1 MFATE
6 QFVTVFPDKVFVH
19 RSKQNV
25 GKLAKDGVD
34 IMGERLAREVVEV
47 IQRQPSMRKISFI
60 AYSVGGL
67 VARYAIGQLYKA
79 PENETEN
86 EADSIG
92 TIGGLLAMN
101 FITLATP
108 HLGSSGHLQ
117 VPILF
122 GRTMLEKIASI
133 VAPCIVGKT
142 GRHLFLT
149 DGTQR
154 KDPLLLRMVEDSD
167 EGYFMSAL
175 RAFERRVVYS
185 NIVNDYIVGWRTSSI
200 SGDRAYIKMM
210 TKLNE
215 EYPHVVY
222 EEDCHTCDQI
232 GSSNIH
238 DEMVRGLSSVA
249 WQKVN
254 VSFNSGRLIQYQAH
268 SLIQVKYKSKH
279 IKGADVIKHMIDHF
293 LI

>member
-1 MFATE
+1 MADEITPIHDE
-6 QFVTVFPDKVFVH
+6 QQRLSVNAEPSRSTSDVVDHLVVMVHGMKGSEKEWMYVSEQLVKQFPEKVFIH
-19 RSKQNV
+19 CSKQNE
-25 GKLAKDGVD
+25 GKRTYDGVD
-34 IMGERLAREVVEV
+34 VMGERLANEVVEV

-154 KDPLLLRMVEDSD
+154 KDPLLLRMVKDSD

-200 SGDRAYIKMM
+200 RGDRAYIK
-210 TKLNE
+210 
-215 EYPHVVY
+215 V
-222 EEDCHTCDQI
+222 C
-232 GSSNIH
+232 
-238 DEMVRGLSSVA
+238 
-249 WQKVN
+249 
-254 VSFNSGRLIQYQAH
+254 
-268 SLIQVKYKSKH
+268 
-279 IKGADVIKHMIDHF
+279 
-293 LI
+293 